1 MPHVC
6 MVIEG
11 AYPFITGG
19 VSAWC
24 HQLISEMPDVDFTL
38 LVILPASY
46 RGKDYKYQLPKNVVD
61 VNEVWL
67 DLNYFGEKPILSN
80 KKQRQVLLDEI
91 REFHLSMKLKNYGF
105 FKMISQILSE
115 NEAHPF
121 TLEDLTKTK
130 EAIKT
135 LFDMYKDTGSSS
147 SFMKYFWTWKSTHL
161 PLLRILNYPLPVA
174 DMYHAVSTGY
184 AGYLAALAK
193 LKYNIPFILTEHG
206 IYAMEREDE
215 LTGSELIDDD
225 QKQVW
230 INFFHSL
237 CRISYSFAD
246 KIITL
251 YRGNMFIEVSNNANV
266 DKMEI
271 IPNGVDIEFYSSLKK
286 IPPGDTIRIGSVVRV
301 VPIKDVKAFIRAA
314 AIVAREV
321 PEAEFMVIGPTDED
335 EEYFEECQ
343 SLVAELNLGDRL
355 IFTGRV
361 NMADFYPRIDILVLT
376 SAREAQ
382 PLVLL
387 EGMCVG
393 MPTVATDV
401 GSCREMLDGIGFV
414 TSPGKPEETAEA
426 IISLCKNPRLR
437 EELATKGIELVHR
450 NYNVRDV
457 IESYRQIYHK
467 YSTQT
472 KLYQMVSNGRNRIS
486 IT

>member
-11 AYPFITGG
+11 AYPYITGG

-46 RGKDYKYQLPKNVVD
+46 RGKEYKYRLPKNVID

-67 DLNYFGEKPILSN
+67 DINYFGEKPALSN

-105 FKMISQILSE
+105 FKMISEILSE
-115 NEAHPF
+115 DEAHPF

-135 LFDMYKDTGSSS
+135 LFDMYKETGSTSG
-147 SFMKYFWTWKSTHL
+147 FMKYFWSWKSTHL
-161 PLLRILNYPLPVA
+161 PLMRILNYPLPVA

-184 AGYLAALAK
+184 AGYMAALAK

-215 LTGSELIDDD
+215 LRDSKLIDED

-271 IPNGVDIEFYSSLKK
+271 IPNGVDIGLYSSLNKT
-286 IPPGDTIRIGSVVRV
+286 PPGDKIRVGSVVRV

-314 AIVAREV
+314 GVVAREV
-321 PEAEFMVIGPTDED
+321 SEAEFMIIGPTDED
-335 EEYFEECQ
+335 EEYFSECRDLVEE
-343 SLVAELNLGDRL
+343 LDLGDRL

-361 NMADFYPRIDILVLT
+361 NMAEYYPRIDILVLT

-401 GSCREMLDGIGFV
+401 GSCREMLDGIGFI

-426 IISLCKNPRLR
+426 IIRLCKNPRLR
-437 EELATKGIELVHR
+437 EELAAKGMESVQR

-472 KLYQMVSNGRNRIS
+472 KAYQMVSDGRNRIS